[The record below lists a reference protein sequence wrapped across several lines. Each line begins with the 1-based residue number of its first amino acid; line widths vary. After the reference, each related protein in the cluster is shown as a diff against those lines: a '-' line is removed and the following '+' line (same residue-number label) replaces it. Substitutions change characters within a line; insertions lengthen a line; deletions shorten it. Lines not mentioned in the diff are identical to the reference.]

1 MMPEDRFTLGF
12 VSVASTAGAA
22 CLLANDYPLLCA
34 VLWGVAVF
42 AGHVAI
48 RP

>member
-12 VSVASTAGAA
+12 VSVASTADAA
-22 CLLANDYPLLCA
+22 CLLANGEPLRCVFIA
-34 VLWGVAVF
+34 GVAVF

>member
-1 MMPEDRFTLGF
+1 MMPRDGATLGF

-22 CLLANDYPLLCA
+22 ALLANGEPLLCVFIA
-34 VLWGVAVF
+34 GIAVF

>member
-1 MMPEDRFTLGF
+1 MTPEDRLTLGF

-22 CLLANDYPLLCA
+22 CLLANGEPLLCVFIA
-34 VLWGVAVF
+34 GVAVF

-48 RP
+48 GP